1 MPALFHF
8 VNVISKSLIAT
19 IDEFYLKR
27 SFKEWA
33 TEGKAAETHFQGG
46 RQEWRM
52 LKSQTLE
59 SDRAEFKP
67 WPFPLLIYYLK
78 QIT

>member
-33 TEGKAAETHFQGG
+33 TEGKPRHISREGG
-46 RQEWRM
+46 KNEGC
-52 LKSQTLE
+52 
-59 SDRAEFKP
+59 
-67 WPFPLLIYYLK
+67 
-78 QIT
+78 